1 MEVAGRGGFGRVFY
15 AAKADGSNFRVAIK
29 KKMEHIKPSDKRHNV
44 DEILALRDLRHQNI
58 VQYICSFRLKDEM
71 WIVMEFLEGGTLEQ
85 ALNNIQFSEVQIAY
99 IAKEILSAL
108 CFIHSRKW
116 AHRDLKSSNIMM
128 SVNGYVKLIDLGLAC
143 DMSDGSRTQACG
155 SPFWMPPEMIL
166 RKPHHLSADIWSFG
180 IVILEMA
187 NGAPPNRNSSLKALY
202 DVVTKKPPTVA
213 DPTKWSPDFKD
224 FINCMLIS
232 EPDKRA
238 TSEQLMELPWLKAA
252 ANRKDMSK
260 LFQRIFMVKTL
271 DNMGFG
277 F

>member
-1 MEVAGRGGFGRVFY
+1 
-15 AAKADGSNFRVAIK
+15 
-29 KKMEHIKPSDKRHNV
+29 MEHIKPSDKRHNV

-85 ALNNIQFSEVQIAY
+85 ALNNAQFSEVQVAY
-99 IAKEILSAL
+99 IVKEILSAL
-108 CFIHSRKW
+108 VFMHSRKW

-128 SVNGYVKLIDLGLAC
+128 SVNGYVKVIDLGLAC
-143 DMSDGSRTQACG
+143 DMSEGSRTQACG

-166 RKPHHLSADIWSFG
+166 RKPHNLSADIWSFG
-180 IVILEMA
+180 IVVLEVA

-202 DVVTKKPPTVA
+202 DIVTKKPPTLA
-213 DPTKWSPDFKD
+213 EPTKWSADFKD
-224 FINCMLIS
+224 FVTQMLIT
-232 EPDKRA
+232 EPEKRA
-238 TSEQLMELPWLKAA
+238 VAEQLMEMPWLKTAA
-252 ANRKDMSK
+252 SRKDMSK

-271 DNMGFG
+271 DNMGLG